1 MKVLVLGAGYTGL
14 TVVHR
19 IREYNKTTEITVISR
34 SKIVRENTIF
44 PLLLTNDI
52 QVKDTEFDAME
63 ELKKKNVEFV
73 EADITEINPQS
84 NEVKTTKG
92 VFDYD
97 YLFVALGGAYEENF
111 EKIPG
116 HEYAFMHHTL
126 DGFLGLKKALEEAK
140 EGAKVFVGNAKNSPI
155 EGPSYQVALI
165 AEYLLRNKKGEVY
178 LATQSPKGV
187 FGILPVDNVP
197 QKGNEYFE
205 KKRGIKLIKGVSV
218 KEIRKSKVILSNNE
232 EVEADIISVLPTLSA
247 PEVVK
252 KAGMTDDSGFVPVK
266 LPSFKYNERIYALG
280 DLAKGMIQAKTARS
294 AMISAENA
302 VTDFL
307 HLDRDYYS
315 QGVLCVMEGGDDG
328 GLLRFDRGR
337 EGVKVTLSFGKQY
350 ILLKKIY
357 SKLLVNSAFNVPYH
371 ASLRI

>member
-1 MKVLVLGAGYTGL
+1 VKVLVLGAGYAGL
-14 TVVHR
+14 TVAHR
-19 IREYNKTTEITVISR
+19 IREYNTTAEITVISR

-73 EADITEINPQS
+73 EADITEINPKS

-92 VFDYD
+92 IFDYD

-126 DGFLGLKKALEEAK
+126 DGFLALKKALEEAE
-140 EGAKVFVGNAKNSPI
+140 EGVKVFVGNAKNSPI

-187 FGILPVDNVP
+187 FGILPVDYVP
-197 QKGNEYFE
+197 QKANEYFE

-218 KEIRKSKVILSNNE
+218 KEIKKGKVILSNEE

-307 HLDRDYYS
+307 RLDRDYYS

-328 GLLRFDRGR
+328 GLLRFDKGK
-337 EGVKVTLSFGKQY
+337 EGVKVALSFGKQY

>member
-1 MKVLVLGAGYTGL
+1 LRV
-14 TVVHR
+14 
-19 IREYNKTTEITVISR
+19 S
-34 SKIVRENTIF
+34 
-44 PLLLTNDI
+44 
-52 QVKDTEFDAME
+52 
-63 ELKKKNVEFV
+63 
-73 EADITEINPQS
+73 EINKS
-84 NEVKTTKG
+84 SLKTKR
-92 VFDYD
+92 
-97 YLFVALGGAYEENF
+97 
-111 EKIPG
+111 
-116 HEYAFMHHTL
+116 
-126 DGFLGLKKALEEAK
+126 GLKKALEEAK

-165 AEYLLRNKKGEVY
+165 AEYLLRSKKGEVY

-187 FGILPVDNVP
+187 FGILPVDYVP
-197 QKGNEYFE
+197 QKANEYFE

-266 LPSFKYNERIYALG
+266 LPSFKYDERIYALG

-328 GLLRFDRGR
+328 GLLRFDKGR

>member
-1 MKVLVLGAGYTGL
+1 MKILILGAGYGGL
-14 TVVHR
+14 TVAHR
-19 IREYNKTTEITVISR
+19 IREYNTTAEITVVSR

-92 VFDYD
+92 IFDYD

-126 DGFLGLKKALEEAK
+126 DGFLGLKKALEEAE
-140 EGAKVFVGNAKNSPI
+140 EGVKVFVGNAKNSPI

-178 LATQSPKGV
+178 LTTQSPKGV
-187 FGILPVDNVP
+187 FGILPVDYVS
-197 QKGNEYFE
+197 QKANEYFE

-218 KEIRKSKVILSNNE
+218 KEIRKGKVVLSNNE

-307 HLDRDYYS
+307 RLDRDYYS

-328 GLLRFDRGR
+328 GLLRFDKGK
-337 EGVKVTLSFGKQY
+337 EGVKVALSFGKQY

>member
-1 MKVLVLGAGYTGL
+1 VKILILGAGYAGL
-14 TVVHR
+14 TVAHR
-19 IREYNKTTEITVISR
+19 IREYNTTAEMTVISR
-34 SKIVRENTIF
+34 SKVVRENTIF

-73 EADITEINPQS
+73 EADITDINPQS

-165 AEYLLRNKKGEVY
+165 AEYLLRSKKGEVY

-187 FGILPVDNVP
+187 FGILPVDYVP
-197 QKGNEYFE
+197 QKANEYFE

-328 GLLRFDRGR
+328 GLLRFDKGK
-337 EGVKVTLSFGKQY
+337 EGVKVALSFGKQY